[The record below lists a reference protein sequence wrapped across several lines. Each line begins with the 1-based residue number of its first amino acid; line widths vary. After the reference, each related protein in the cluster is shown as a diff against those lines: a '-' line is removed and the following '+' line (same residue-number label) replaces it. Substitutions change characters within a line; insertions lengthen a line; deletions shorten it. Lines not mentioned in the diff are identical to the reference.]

1 MTTTT
6 REQIQKE
13 VKDNFTFFQQNKEM
27 LLKEHLDKVV
37 LIRHKQFIDYFDTEE
52 DAIKAGRLKYKDD
65 MFSIQKINEEHIDLG
80 FMGYALF

>member
-1 MTTTT
+1 MSTST
-6 REQIQKE
+6 REQIEKE
-13 VKDNFTFFQQNKEM
+13 VKDNFGFFQKNKET
-27 LLKEHLDKVV
+27 LLKEHFNKVV

-65 MFSIQKINEEHIDLG
+65 MFSIQKINEEHVDLG